1 MFHLFKNLIFLKFF
15 KEKKQKIQEKKRFF
29 FDFYFP
35 QYGVDPPQRG
45 DNSPQRGVDTPQ
57 YGDNNNIYNNKYN
70 NNCNKEKIKNK
81 KEKR

>member
-45 DNSPQRGVDTPQ
+45 VDTPQ

-81 KEKR
+81 KEM

>member
-35 QYGVDPPQRG
+35 QYGVDPP
-45 DNSPQRGVDTPQ
+45 
-57 YGDNNNIYNNKYN
+57 
-70 NNCNKEKIKNK
+70 
-81 KEKR
+81 